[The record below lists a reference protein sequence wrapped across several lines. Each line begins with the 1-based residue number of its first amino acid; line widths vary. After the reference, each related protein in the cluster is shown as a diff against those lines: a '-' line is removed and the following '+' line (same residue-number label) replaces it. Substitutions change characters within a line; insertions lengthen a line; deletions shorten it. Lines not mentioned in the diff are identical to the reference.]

1 MWWCRKK
8 YADPTNTQ
16 KSIRNILRMEW
27 GCIIKIHVQNPF
39 DNLLALELL
48 LPIFAYSN
56 AILKF
61 ELPKKTSLPYCQPSL
76 LYIWRER
83 DHVWDLFHNQRKIE
97 KCYITKFEHLNLKLE
112 KQKHNKKEH
121 FWRKMKKKCFIYK
134 HNTWCQRIALC
145 NHLPNWESRNVGLGN
160 FLASLKTTNSFHILN
175 QDNFYSVKTLLYQ
188 HLWLQ
193 IHVIMNLY
201 LIQEICTHRRI
212 TY

>member
-121 FWRKMKKKCFIYK
+121 FWRKMKKKCFIYNIIHDAK
-134 HNTWCQRIALC
+134 GLPCVTICQIGSQETWAWGIFWPPLRQQI
-145 NHLPNWESRNVGLGN
+145 HSTSWT
-160 FLASLKTTNSFHILN
+160 KTTSTQWKH
-175 QDNFYSVKTLLYQ
+175 FYINISGSKF
-188 HLWLQ
+188 
-193 IHVIMNLY
+193 MS
-201 LIQEICTHRRI
+201 
-212 TY
+212 